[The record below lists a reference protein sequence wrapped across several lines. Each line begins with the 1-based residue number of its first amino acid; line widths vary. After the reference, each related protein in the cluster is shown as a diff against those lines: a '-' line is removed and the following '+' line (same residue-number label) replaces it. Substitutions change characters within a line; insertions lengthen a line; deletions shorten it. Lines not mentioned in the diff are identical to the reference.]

1 MNIWTFGMILV
12 GIFLSYVGIVFSISA
27 IFKLSYDQKLKLI
40 NIGGIIM
47 CIIGFCFGFCMGDK
61 LVW

>member
-1 MNIWTFGMILV
+1 MILV
-12 GIFLSYVGIVFSISA
+12 GMFLSYVGIVFSISA
-27 IFKLSYDQKLKLI
+27 IFKLSYDQTQKLM